1 MKEVSKFF
9 GLKEGDIQ
17 VCNGWKFECTKVD
30 KELAKKLDSAPCLFG
45 TLTSPTGEVTEY
57 VEKHVFASKLNKI
70 AGVSSS
76 SNIPMKVDNSQTKG
90 ENKVVSATLSA
101 SKQKKRF
108 MKAWRAML
116 QVHRVYCPEA
126 TDIPSLMWDAL
137 TAEDAWYNK
146 VERIKAQQAI
156 EAAKAEAEAKAKAEA
171 EAKLLQKAVS
181 ELQSMVEKFVECGM
195 SYKQAEQLARNNPN
209 YTDEQKEAAFG
220 K

>member
-9 GLKEGDIQ
+9 GLREGDVQ
-17 VCNGWKFECTKVD
+17 VCNGWKFECIKVD

-57 VEKHVFASKLNKI
+57 INKHVFASKLNKI

-76 SNIPMKVDNSQTKG
+76 AIIPAKVDNSQTKG
-90 ENKVVSATLSA
+90 ENKVISATLSA
-101 SKQKKRF
+101 SKQQKRF
-108 MKAWRAML
+108 LKAYKLCRQASEVYGLTDVFSGML
-116 QVHRVYCPEA
+116 EQLQKLDNYVNNCEA
-126 TDIPSLMWDAL
+126 
-137 TAEDAWYNK
+137 
-146 VERIKAQQAI
+146 IKTQQAI

-171 EAKLLQKAVS
+171 AAKELQKAVA
-181 ELQSMVEKFVECGM
+181 ELQSIVKNFVECGM
-195 SYKQAEQLARNNPN
+195 SYKQAEQFAKNNPK